1 MANIYIADARLTP
14 DTVITGRSFILSV
27 EIKDKVFAILVFS
40 SGRYLMTQDNK
51 VIEKNPRK

>member
-1 MANIYIADARLTP
+1 MADIYIADARLTP

-27 EIKDKVFAILVFS
+27 EIKDKVFAILDS

-51 VIEKNPRK
+51 AIEKNPRK

>member
-27 EIKDKVFAILVFS
+27 EIKDKVFAILDS
-40 SGRYLMTQDNK
+40 GGRYLSTQNNRA
-51 VIEKNPRK
+51 IEKNPRK